1 VVVTAPPRVSVVM
14 AVYNDAAFVGDAVRS
29 ILGQTFTGF
38 ELLVIDDGSTDDSA
52 SIVRSFTDTRIR
64 LLVQPNAGLAA
75 ALNRGIAEAQGE
87 YIARHDSDDLSE
99 PDRLRRQVELLDTR
113 PDVALAGT
121 NATVLE
127 ETGERVTATTLPVDD
142 APIRLSLRTG
152 ANPFVHGSVMFRRQV
167 AVEAG
172 LYRPAFRQAQD
183 RDLWLRIA
191 ERGKLANLPDALYC
205 WRLRRG
211 GVGASKYEDQRD
223 YSRLARLCAEQR
235 SRGLPEPPLVLSS
248 VQRRWTRL
256 LFSRLRSTSGQ
267 GFYDMSLAKM
277 YLTNGD
283 HPRARAKALAV
294 IRRNPL
300 NLYAWT
306 LATLALLPRSTAQRA
321 WSRMRRVYR
330 QLIWR

>member
-1 VVVTAPPRVSVVM
+1 VSVPRVSVIM
-14 AVYNDAAFVGDAVRS
+14 AVYNDAAFVGAAVRS
-29 ILGQTFTGF
+29 ILAQTFTGF
-38 ELLVIDDGSTDDSA
+38 ELIVIDDGSTDDSA
-52 SIVRSFTDTRIR
+52 SIVRSFTDPRIR
-64 LLVQPNAGLAA
+64 LLAQPNAGLAA
-75 ALNRGIAEAQGE
+75 ALNRGIAEAQGV
-87 YIARHDSDDLSE
+87 YIARQDSDDVSE
-99 PDRLRRQVELLDTR
+99 PDRLRRQVELLDAR
-113 PDVALAGT
+113 PDVVLAGT

-127 ETGERVTATTLPVDD
+127 ETGERVSATTLPVDD

-152 ANPFVHGSVMFRRQV
+152 ANPFVHGSVLFRRDV
-167 AVEAG
+167 AADAG

-211 GVGASKYEDQRD
+211 GVGSSKYEDQRD

-235 SRGLPEPPLVLSS
+235 ERGLPEPPLLLSS
-248 VQRRWTRL
+248 VQRKWTRL
-256 LFSRLRSTSGQ
+256 FFSRLRSTSGP
-267 GFYDMSLAKM
+267 GVYDMSLAKM
-277 YLTNGD
+277 YLANGD

-306 LATLALLPRSTAQRA
+306 LAALALLPRATAQRA
-321 WSRMRRVYR
+321 WAGMRWVYR